1 MTPTQSPA
9 APAQPPQ
16 RQLNSEQINRY
27 KRHLILPEVGMDG
40 QKKLLNAR
48 VLCIGAGG
56 LGCPISLYLAAAG
69 VGTIG
74 LADVDVVSP
83 SNLQRQV
90 LFGLKDVGE
99 DKVKA
104 AARRLKDLNPD
115 CNVIEHKTVVNSQ
128 NVLELIK
135 DYDVV
140 IDGTDNFPTRY
151 CVGDACVIAK
161 KPNVYGS
168 IFRFEGQVTVFA
180 PHLKNPDTGERG
192 PCYRCMFP
200 EPPDPGSVP
209 SCAEGGV
216 IGVLPGIIGTLQA
229 NEVIKLILGI
239 GKPAIGKLTYFS
251 ALDLEFRQFKVRRD
265 PSCPVCGDHPTI
277 TAPIDYEQFCGVPIL
292 DPASL
297 AETAEEV
304 QRAKSNGHPGAS
316 TASAEPGRAG
326 PIGAARPGSAPSTN
340 TAPPRPNLDDKGL
353 PPGYQFKPDWETTP
367 REVKA
372 MLDKGEKFVFI
383 DCRLPNEHQI
393 THIEGA
399 QLIPL
404 QQLAQR
410 MGELRGKEAEKIV
423 VHCKSGAR
431 SLQFT
436 QALRQQGFKNIKSM
450 AGGILLWNK
459 DINPGGPQY

>member
-1 MTPTQSPA
+1 MSVT
-9 APAQPPQ
+9 
-16 RQLNSEQINRY
+16 QLNSDQINRY

-40 QKKLLNAR
+40 QKKLLNAK

-90 LFGLKDVGE
+90 LFGVSNIGE
-99 DKVKA
+99 DKVTASAK
-104 AARRLKDLNPD
+104 RLRDLNPD
-115 CNVIEHKTVVNSQ
+115 CKVIEHKVVVNSS
-128 NVLELIK
+128 NVLDLIK

-168 IFRFEGQVTVFA
+168 IFRFEGMISIFA
-180 PHLKNPDTGERG
+180 PHLKNPDTGEAG
-192 PCYRCMFP
+192 PCYRCMYP

-216 IGVLPGIIGTLQA
+216 VGVLPGIIGTLQA

-239 GKPAIGKLTYFS
+239 GRPAIGRLITFS
-251 ALDLEFRQFKVRRD
+251 ALDMEFKTFKIRRD
-265 PSCPVCGDHPTI
+265 KECPVCGDHPTI
-277 TAPIDYEQFCGVPIL
+277 KEPIDYEQFCGAPIL
-292 DPASL
+292 DPKSL
-297 AETAEEV
+297 EETAAEV
-304 QRAKSNGHPGAS
+304 KRTKEGAKPQAAGA
-316 TASAEPGRAG
+316 G
-326 PIGAARPGSAPSTN
+326 
-340 TAPPRPNLDDKGL
+340 LDERGL
-353 PPGYQFKPDWETTP
+353 PPGYAYKPDWEVTP
-367 REVKA
+367 REVKS
-372 MLDKGEKFVFI
+372 MLDKKQDFVFI

-399 QLIPL
+399 KLIPL

-410 MGELRGKEAEKIV
+410 FDEIKDKWGEKVV
-423 VHCKSGAR
+423 VHCKSGGR
-431 SLQFT
+431 SLQVA
-436 QALRQQGFKNIKSM
+436 QLLRQNGFKNAKSM